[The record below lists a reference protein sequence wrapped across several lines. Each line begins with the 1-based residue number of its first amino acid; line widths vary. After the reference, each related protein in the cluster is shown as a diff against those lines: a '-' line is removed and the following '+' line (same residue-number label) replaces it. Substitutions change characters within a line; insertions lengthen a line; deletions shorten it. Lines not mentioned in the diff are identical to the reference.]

1 VHIAFATTTPDVI
14 GASDRDRAL
23 HEGAF
28 ERAGITLDHCVWWDE
43 RVPWQE
49 YDLVVIGFPWDYV
62 TRLEEFRGWLR
73 RMDALGTLRNPAS
86 VVEWGL
92 YQRYAAELGAHG
104 VPVIPTRVASS
115 SEEFVDAVG
124 SREGEIVVKPVV
136 SAGSRN
142 TGRFSVRDPRALAL
156 AERILVEGIA
166 VQVQPAVASVA
177 ANAELSTVL
186 FNGVASHSFRKG
198 ALLAR
203 GEGHL
208 GGRLR
213 REDLAGA
220 AEHETA
226 PGGGGH
232 RRGPLPRG
240 VGALRH
246 RLASAVARVDLVTLD
261 DGRVAALEVEL
272 AEPSF
277 FLPVD
282 PRRPLRPAHVA
293 TAGRHHGSS

>member
-1 VHIAFATTTPDVI
+1 MHIAFATTTPDVI

-208 GGRLR
+208 GGAYDERISPEPPSTKQR
-213 REDLAGA
+213 QVVEAT
-220 AEHETA
+220 AEVLSHVVSERFGTA
-226 PGGGGH
+226 S
-232 RRGPLPRG
+232 PL
-240 VGALRH
+240 LY
-246 RLASAVARVDLVTLD
+246 ARVDLVTLD
-261 DGRVAALEVEL
+261 DGPVAALEVEL